1 MGVTTETKYAEV
13 TVTNATGAPIGA
25 VSVVH
30 KYSSVYKEHHQ
41 WGVLLDGQKSE
52 GKSVAYHVGAFTTGK
67 DWWVVSWF
75 SEDGTTQYV
84 SAPNNFRNIIDELES
99 VGPSATGIVAGAIA
113 AAVTCAG
120 GPSAAAAGVVA
131 AGVAS
136 EATKHLFNGESTVG
150 FKQHILREEDAGC
163 YVDLRLNGDGT
174 IVISSPS
181 GVSETVYESKQL

>member
-99 VGPSATGIVAGAIA
+99 
-113 AAVTCAG
+113 
-120 GPSAAAAGVVA
+120 
-131 AGVAS
+131 
-136 EATKHLFNGESTVG
+136 
-150 FKQHILREEDAGC
+150 HILREEDAGC